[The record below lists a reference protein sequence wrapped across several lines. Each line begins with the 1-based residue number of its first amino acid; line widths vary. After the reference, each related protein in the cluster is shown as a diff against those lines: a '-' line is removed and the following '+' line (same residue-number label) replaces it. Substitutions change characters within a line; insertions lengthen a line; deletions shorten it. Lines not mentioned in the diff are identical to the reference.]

1 MFRLA
6 VTLVL
11 ALAPL
16 AAAQASSSAP
26 SAAVTSTEALT
37 SAGFSGGTLTPSART
52 LPYGTLGLRYDPQ
65 LIGVKGRTDGHNA
78 VLGVGLLPYVEV
90 AGRIAAHDLHCNLY
104 LPGDCD
110 GRGWLRDLS
119 ASFKAAVPLD
129 AQHRFSVAAGAVDVG
144 GAATNFRTYYGVL
157 GWREG
162 AFDLSVGYGRSDARY
177 GVLTGAFGRMSIRLH
192 ESLEV
197 SAERVPAG
205 TWLSAR
211 AFAPAAWLPDRWQ
224 VYADI
229 NHRLG
234 ESAVTKPTWFGIGVG
249 IPIDARGFGAS
260 SDPKRA
266 GTAGVVQPLFGAAAV
281 TADAAAPPRS
291 DPPRSAS
298 PAGSVATPVAPVA
311 PATPA
316 TPVTPVTP
324 VTPATPAAAG
334 APAVAATGAPDIER
348 SGVSAAANPGP
359 RPSAPV
365 DVSALLQLQR
375 ALADAGVVDVR
386 VGEQSGPG
394 DAPTLVVR
402 ADNGAWR
409 WSDLDAMGIVLAR
422 VVRVLSDQ
430 DRRLRVVI
438 GRRGVPTLAVEG
450 SVACIAAS
458 LRAAETEC
466 SAADKARLV
475 ASGEPAFAEMLRE
488 VRWLDGSGNPSWG
501 RTRIAVAPGL
511 RTGVATEYGVW
522 DYSLAA
528 EVDVEVSLWRGASID
543 ARRTFPIS
551 HSADFNDRAVFGPD
565 RHRPITDRVLVHQT
579 VALANG
585 LAARAAYGRIYDDW
599 RGGLGEVRWQPG
611 DGTHRVG
618 AMVGEF
624 RNGGTLRKG
633 FTAEPAL
640 VSYRY
645 FVAPLDWSVEV
656 TAGRF
661 FLNDTGW
668 SIASRHWFG
677 DVAVV
682 ASVRE
687 TRHPN
692 APAGERFAGLQ
703 FELPLTPRRALDRR
717 WVQLQGADRWSY
729 GLETLVGN
737 SHNRITGGHG
747 IVPPVT
753 NSLDTVYDADRAYG
767 AFASRNWAR
776 IRDAASLEAA
786 R

>member
-1 MFRLA
+1 M
-6 VTLVL
+6 
-11 ALAPL
+11 
-16 AAAQASSSAP
+16 
-26 SAAVTSTEALT
+26 
-37 SAGFSGGTLTPSART
+37 
-52 LPYGTLGLRYDPQ
+52 
-65 LIGVKGRTDGHNA
+65 
-78 VLGVGLLPYVEV
+78 
-90 AGRIAAHDLHCNLY
+90 
-104 LPGDCD
+104 
-110 GRGWLRDLS
+110 
-119 ASFKAAVPLD
+119 
-129 AQHRFSVAAGAVDVG
+129 
-144 GAATNFRTYYGVL
+144 
-157 GWREG
+157 
-162 AFDLSVGYGRSDARY
+162 
-177 GVLTGAFGRMSIRLH
+177 
-192 ESLEV
+192 
-197 SAERVPAG
+197 
-205 TWLSAR
+205 
-211 AFAPAAWLPDRWQ
+211 
-224 VYADI
+224 
-229 NHRLG
+229 
-234 ESAVTKPTWFGIGVG
+234 
-249 IPIDARGFGAS
+249 
-260 SDPKRA
+260 
-266 GTAGVVQPLFGAAAV
+266 
-281 TADAAAPPRS
+281 
-291 DPPRSAS
+291 
-298 PAGSVATPVAPVA
+298 
-311 PATPA
+311 
-316 TPVTPVTP
+316 
-324 VTPATPAAAG
+324 
-334 APAVAATGAPDIER
+334 
-348 SGVSAAANPGP
+348 PGP
-359 RPSAPV
+359 RPAAPV
-365 DVSALLQLQR
+365 EVSALLQLQR

-386 VGEQSGPG
+386 VGEQNVPG

-409 WSDLDAMGIVLAR
+409 WSDLDAMGVVLAR
-422 VVRVLSDQ
+422 VVRALSDQ

-450 SVACIAAS
+450 SVACLAAS
-458 LRAAETEC
+458 LRGAETEC
-466 SAADKARLV
+466 SAADRARLV
-475 ASGEPAFAEMLRE
+475 ASGEPAFADMLRD
-488 VRWLDGSGNPSWG
+488 VRWLDGGSNPSWG

-565 RHRPITDRVLVHQT
+565 RHRAITDRVLVHQT

-645 FVAPLDWSVEV
+645 FVAPLDWSVEL

-661 FLNDTGW
+661 FLNDSGW

-703 FELPLTPRRALDRR
+703 VELPLTPRRALDRR

-753 NSLDTVYDADRAYG
+753 NSLDSVHDADRAYG
-767 AFASRNWAR
+767 AFAARNWVR
-776 IRDAASLEAA
+776 IRDAAALEAA